1 MARFAPRD
9 STFPPAARI
18 SNPLHSLAFIAFPP
32 HGTPYA
38 KGIGQVVTP
47 TQGRQATKTEAGG
60 FITMRKLKMKFK
72 LFVLCHE
79 YVCAVIL
86 SIFGAALTLFISG

>member
-9 STFPPAARI
+9 SAFPPAMPI
-18 SNPLHSLAFIAFPP
+18 SNHLHSHAFLRFPR

-38 KGIGQVVTP
+38 KGIGQVVTRREA
-47 TQGRQATKTEAGG
+47 GMTKTPRGRL
-60 FITMRKLKMKFK
+60 TNMRKLKMKFK

-86 SIFGAALTLFISG
+86 SIFGAALTIFITG